1 MMLKIGDQA
10 PDFSLP
16 TDEGLVTLS
25 ALRGQKVV
33 VYFYPKDNTS
43 GCTQEA
49 CDFRDA
55 YGRLSSHA
63 HVIGIS
69 KDSPKSHQNFK
80 RKYQLPFA
88 LACDLDGSVCGQYGV
103 WVLKSMYGRSYYG
116 IERATFLLSES
127 GHILKIWHKVSVKG
141 HVEEVLSSVVELA

>member
-1 MMLKIGDQA
+1 MLKIGDKA
-10 PDFSLP
+10 PDFTLP
-16 TDEGLVTLS
+16 TDTGEITLS
-25 ALRGQKVV
+25 SLNGKKVV

-55 YGRLSSHA
+55 YSRLCVKA

-80 RKYQLPFA
+80 AKYQLPFT
-88 LACDLDGSVCGQYGV
+88 LASDIDGGICEKYGV
-103 WVLKSMYGRSYYG
+103 WVLKSMYGRSYHG
-116 IERATFLLSES
+116 IERATFLIDEN
-127 GHILKIWHKVSVKG
+127 GNILKIWRKVSVKG
-141 HVEEVLSSVVELA
+141 HVEDVMATIEN

>member
-1 MMLKIGDQA
+1 MLKIGDQA
-10 PDFSLP
+10 PDFCLP
-16 TDEGLVTLS
+16 TDAGEVTLS
-25 ALRGQKVV
+25 SLRGQKVV

-55 YGRLSSHA
+55 YSRLSPHI

-80 RKYQLPFA
+80 SKHQLPFT
-88 LACDLDGSVCGQYGV
+88 LASDLDGSVCEKYGV
-103 WVLKSMYGRSYYG
+103 WALKSMYGRSYHG
-116 IERATFLLSES
+116 IERATFLISES
-127 GHILKIWHKVSVKG
+127 GSVLKVWRKVSVKG
-141 HVEEVLSSVVELA
+141 HVDEVLSAIHELA